1 MPVRR
6 VDWTFSSRKTKPLI
20 AILMSPSTSMI
31 LEDGI
36 NGSGCERTAELRPT
50 TTRTWWSEEFKT
62 SPFIQACME
71 LDATDRAL
79 LVLLSND
86 ARVSHR
92 SLARSLGIA
101 QGTVTNRIRRME
113 EQGVIQGYS
122 VTLDPVQLG
131 WSLTIMAGL
140 RIEKGRMIDVQQKIS
155 ADPRVFAV
163 YDVTGDWD
171 SIVLARVQ
179 DRADLDNLTKTV
191 FTLDGVSR
199 SYTHVVLNTVKE
211 QAFPSLQKTE

>member
-1 MPVRR
+1 
-6 VDWTFSSRKTKPLI
+6 
-20 AILMSPSTSMI
+20 
-31 LEDGI
+31 
-36 NGSGCERTAELRPT
+36 
-50 TTRTWWSEEFKT
+50 
-62 SPFIQACME
+62 ME

-79 LVLLSND
+79 LVMLSND

>member
-1 MPVRR
+1 
-6 VDWTFSSRKTKPLI
+6 
-20 AILMSPSTSMI
+20 
-31 LEDGI
+31 
-36 NGSGCERTAELRPT
+36 
-50 TTRTWWSEEFKT
+50 
-62 SPFIQACME
+62 ME

-122 VTLDPVQLG
+122 VTLDPVHLG

-211 QAFPSLQKTE
+211 QAFPSLQKME